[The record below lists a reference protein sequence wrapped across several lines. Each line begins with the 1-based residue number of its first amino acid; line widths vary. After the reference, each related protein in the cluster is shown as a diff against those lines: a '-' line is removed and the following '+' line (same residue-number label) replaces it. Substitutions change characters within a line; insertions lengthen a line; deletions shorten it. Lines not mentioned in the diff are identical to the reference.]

1 MRAAPDENIHDWA
14 EKVHDFEMQLAK
26 NKIAKGIAIN
36 IVIAEMSQNIVKKL
50 MHPIFNAIRKAPQN
64 T

>member
-1 MRAAPDENIHDWA
+1 MRSAPDENIHDWA
-14 EKVHDFEMQLAK
+14 EKVHAFEMQIAN
-26 NKIAKGIAIN
+26 NKIAKGIDVN
-36 IVIAEMSQNIVKKL
+36 IVIAEMSRNIVKKL